1 MLCNNHC
8 IKLLCEQK
16 TTLNLAV
23 CHFFA
28 NFACLK
34 CPYASG
40 DQYQLQNYNWYD
52 NMDDF
57 NDSIKTGYGS
67 DLMGTHSHSIYIR
80 KKSQGASL
88 ASTIKAI
95 TPHSWIFLILSGL
108 ATGASWLC
116 YFYALKIGDAS
127 KVVPVDKCS
136 LVLTIIFAVIF
147 LGETLT
153 WKTVVGCVLLL
164 AGTFIIII

>member
-1 MLCNNHC
+1 MKHMW
-8 IKLLCEQK
+8 LLFAILSAVFAAATSILAKVGIEGVNS
-16 TTLNLAV
+16 NLAT
-23 CHFFA
+23 A
-28 NFACLK
+28 
-34 CPYASG
+34 
-40 DQYQLQNYNWYD
+40 
-52 NMDDF
+52 
-57 NDSIKTGYGS
+57 
-67 DLMGTHSHSIYIR
+67 IR
-80 KKSQGASL
+80 TVVVLVMAWVVVLVTTKSQGASL